1 MQWGQ
6 ELYRRLAIKRK
17 KIEKAVA
24 LQESIKPASE
34 PEASATAYATPA
46 LEKGLDILE
55 LLAHERDGLTKT
67 EIARALNRTVSE
79 IFRMLVCLERRQYIS
94 QTGTDRYV
102 ISLRLF
108 QLVQEHPPTERLLS
122 EALPRMH
129 VLAERSQQSCHL
141 GVLESGRVVILAQ
154 ASGSGAVGFY
164 VKTGSS
170 VDLME
175 AATGQAIL
183 AHLPSEACVRVLQ
196 ERARETGLPIPADVQ
211 RQLQRIRQ
219 RGYER
224 RASFQVRG
232 IINISC
238 PVHDAQGHAV
248 AALTVPYI
256 QRLHGEVSM
265 ELVERML
272 VEAAQDIS
280 AAMGLQRT
288 VSAV

>member
-1 MQWGQ
+1 M
-6 ELYRRLAIKRK
+6 KR
-17 KIEKAVA
+17 EKVERTVVERGDVA
-24 LQESIKPASE
+24 PASE
-34 PEASATAYATPA
+34 KEITATTYATPA

-94 QTGTDRYV
+94 QAGTDRYV

-108 QLVQEHPPTERLLS
+108 QLVQEHPPTERLLT

-183 AHLPSEACVRVLQ
+183 AHLPPEACTRVLQ
-196 ERARETGLPIPADVQ
+196 ERARETGLAIPADLQ

-265 ELVERML
+265 EQVERML
-272 VEAAQDIS
+272 VEAAREIS
-280 AAMGLQRT
+280 NAIGLQQT
-288 VSAV
+288 VPSQ